1 MIVCVYRP
9 GTMYR
14 VGRVS
19 YRECGWCVGFAARRV
34 ITCVGRFRP
43 DINNGARASHQ
54 SRPTSPPT
62 AACSLELCASSVCC
76 ARVLLSHSTALACPV
91 SGDRAD
97 LSTTVAQHA
106 LVQRVSWSCVHAV
119 YASHRTLSILKIF
132 SLPREVY
139 NTKHSTLCKQFQ
151 EIHRQKEKARTI
163 SQLCTCE

>member
-43 DINNGARASHQ
+43 DINNGARAILQ
-54 SRPTSPPT
+54 SGPTSPPT
-62 AACSLELCASSVCC
+62 AACSLELGGSPVCRV
-76 ARVLLSHSTALACPV
+76 RVLLSRSTALACPV
-91 SGDRAD
+91 PEERAD

-106 LVQRVSWSCVHAV
+106 LVQHVSWSCVYVV
-119 YASHRTLSILKIF
+119 YAGHRALSIKY
-132 SLPREVY
+132 SLRLEQSIIK
-139 NTKHSTLCKQFQ
+139 NTVPCADVFRKNDLTERK
-151 EIHRQKEKARTI
+151 R
-163 SQLCTCE
+163 